1 MKLICLKKKGMKLI
15 KKAMPP
21 NYYFQSDTN
30 KPQGSHQ
37 ILFLSPAS
45 LIEEASS

>member
-1 MKLICLKKKGMKLI
+1 MLKKKRHETN

-45 LIEEASS
+45 LIEEGIIIT